1 MNTKKIWIAS
11 ISLNILQV
19 VLIMITITLVE
30 GTREK
35 YIVGIV
41 AGAIGLSMIN
51 TIITILS
58 YMYLQKKQYESLLT
72 SIKDLAELNRTL
84 RSQRHDYLNQM
95 QVVYGLIDMNEYD
108 DAKKYMNSIFK
119 EITKLSKALKTAQP
133 AVNALLQAK
142 MQMAEKQKVDMYL
155 DIKTNL
161 KELEIEPWELC
172 KVLANIIDNGITALQ
187 SKESDREIYISM
199 EQEEDHYCIQIKNNG
214 PAITE
219 EQKKLIFN
227 EGYTT
232 KKEKGHGMGLYIVG
246 KIVEEAGGKLMV
258 YSEMEQTT
266 FEIHLPRIMRY
277 SQE

>member
-1 MNTKKIWIAS
+1 MNSKKIWVAS
-11 ISLNILQV
+11 IGLNILQV

-30 GTREK
+30 GAREK

-41 AGAIGLSMIN
+41 AGAIGLSIIN
-51 TIITILS
+51 ITITLLS
-58 YMYLQKKQYESLLT
+58 YMYLQRKQYESLLN
-72 SIKDLAELNRTL
+72 SIKDLEELNRTL
-84 RSQRHDYLNQM
+84 KSQRHDYLNQM

-133 AVNALLQAK
+133 AINALLQAK

-161 KELEIEPWELC
+161 KDLEIEPWELC
-172 KVLANIIDNGITALQ
+172 KVLANIIDNAITALQ
-187 SKESDREIYISM
+187 SKENDREIYVIM
-199 EQEEDHYCIQIKNNG
+199 EQEEAYYCIQVKNNG
-214 PAITE
+214 PVITE

-232 KKEKGHGMGLYIVG
+232 KKEKGHGMGLYIVS

-258 YSEMEQTT
+258 YSEIEQTI
-266 FEIHLPRIMRY
+266 FEIHLPRIMR
-277 SQE
+277 